1 MFDGKAVTYTRAMTP
16 LRAGLILAVLLLS
29 TALVACLPRT
39 QPPAPVVNGEGTR
52 TSVAPASAGGSIAP
66 VLAPVSAGQ
75 VTVQPGETLYAVSR
89 RANVPVRTLIE
100 ANRLEPP
107 YDVAPGRR
115 LALPSSQQHTVQR
128 GETLY
133 SISRLYGVDTST
145 LARSNQ
151 LSPPYAVSA
160 GQVLT
165 LPAPVQGTGGRR
177 PAPVIQA
184 TAPSGLAVAAAPSP
198 TLPPTP
204 PPVDAPRALE
214 PVAPPPPVVA
224 KPAEPAIAAAP
235 PPLIERPPTVAPRPS
250 VASPPVPPPP
260 SATPPPRE
268 QVAVLP
274 PPPPPASKTGEARFL
289 WPVHGRILASYGAG
303 AGGTHNDGINIAA
316 AAGTPVLAAEA
327 GVVAYAGN
335 ELRGYGNLLLV
346 KHAGGWMTAYAHNSA
361 LLVKRGDRV
370 KRGQEIAR
378 VGATGAV
385 GEPQLHFEIR
395 QGSRALDPSDYLAPL
410 AATAARG

>member
-1 MFDGKAVTYTRAMTP
+1 MTYTRAMVP
-16 LRAGLILAVLLLS
+16 PRVGVILATLLLS
-29 TALVACLPRT
+29 AALFACGPRR
-39 QPPAPVVNGEGTR
+39 QPPAPVVSGAGTR
-52 TSVAPASAGGSIAP
+52 ASIMPPPSGGSTAPAAP
-66 VLAPVSAGQ
+66 AAGQ

-89 RANVPVRTLIE
+89 RANVPVRTLID

-107 YDVAPGRR
+107 YDVPPGRH
-115 LALPSSQQHTVQR
+115 LALPAVPQHTVQP

-133 SISRLYGVDTST
+133 SISRVYGVDTST

-151 LSPPYAVSA
+151 LAPPYAVSA

-165 LPAPVQGTGGRR
+165 LPAPVQGTGRR
-177 PAPVIQA
+177 GPAPVIQA
-184 TAPSGLAVAAAPSP
+184 TAPSGLALAPPPAGTPPAPAPRPAIEPPPITAPAPPPVTAKPAAPPVLEPPRVVERPSPPPPAAPSP
-198 TLPPTP
+198 PPPAAQPTP
-204 PPVDAPRALE
+204 REEL
-214 PVAPPPPVVA
+214 
-224 KPAEPAIAAAP
+224 AA
-235 PPLIERPPTVAPRPS
+235 
-250 VASPPVPPPP
+250 
-260 SATPPPRE
+260 
-268 QVAVLP
+268 LP
-274 PPPPPASKTGEARFL
+274 PPPLPPPPKQGEARFL
-289 WPVHGRILASYGAG
+289 WPVHGRVLASYGTG
-303 AGGTHNDGINIAA
+303 ANGTHNDGINIAA
-316 AAGTPVLAAEA
+316 PAGTPVLAADA

-378 VGATGAV
+378 VGTTGAV

-395 QGSRALDPSDYLAPL
+395 QGTRALDPDDYLPPL

>member
-1 MFDGKAVTYTRAMTP
+1 MMP
-16 LRAGLILAVLLLS
+16 PRAGLIVGALLLS
-29 TALVACLPRT
+29 TALLSCGPRT
-39 QPPAPVVNGEGTR
+39 QPPAPVVSGEGAR
-52 TSVAPASAGGSIAP
+52 TSTAAAPSGGSIAP
-66 VLAPVSAGQ
+66 APVAVAGSGQ

-89 RANVPVRTLIE
+89 RANVPVRSLIE

-115 LALPSSQQHTVQR
+115 LALPSLQQHTVQP

-133 SISRLYGVDTST
+133 GISRLYGVDTST
-145 LARSNQ
+145 LARNNQ

-184 TAPSGLAVAAAPSP
+184 TAPSGLAVAAAPNA
-198 TLPPTP
+198 TP
-204 PPVDAPRALE
+204 PPVITPRALE
-214 PVAPPPPVVA
+214 PVAPPPAVTA
-224 KPAEPAIAAAP
+224 KPPSAVIGDAP
-235 PPLIERPPTVAPRPS
+235 PAVERSPTVAARPP
-250 VASPPVPPPP
+250 VASPPAALPPP
-260 SATPPPRE
+260 AAPPPRE
-268 QVAVLP
+268 QLAVLP
-274 PPPPPASKTGEARFL
+274 PPPPPASKSGEARFL
-289 WPVHGRILASYGAG
+289 WPVHGRILASYGTG

-316 AAGTPVLAAEA
+316 PAGTPVLAADA

-385 GEPQLHFEIR
+385 GESQLHFEIR
-395 QGSRALDPSDYLAPL
+395 QGTRALDPNEHLPPL

>member
-1 MFDGKAVTYTRAMTP
+1 MMP
-16 LRAGLILAVLLLS
+16 PRAGVIRAALLLS
-29 TALVACLPRT
+29 AMLVACGPRT
-39 QPPAPVVNGEGTR
+39 QPPAPVVSGTG
-52 TSVAPASAGGSIAP
+52 THPGIAVAPSGGSTAP
-66 VLAPVSAGQ
+66 ALPAAGQ

-115 LALPSSQQHTVQR
+115 LALPAVPQHTVEP

-133 SISRLYGVDTST
+133 GISRLYGVDTST

-151 LSPPYAVSA
+151 LAPPYAVSA

-165 LPAPVQGTGGRR
+165 LPAPVQGAGRR
-177 PAPVIQA
+177 GPAPVIQA
-184 TAPSGLAVAAAPSP
+184 TAPAGWALAAPPSPTPPAYMPRPAIEPPPAAAP
-198 TLPPTP
+198 TP
-204 PPVDAPRALE
+204 PAIAKPVAPPVLE
-214 PVAPPPPVVA
+214 PPRVVERTAPPPPVA
-224 KPAEPAIAAAP
+224 
-235 PPLIERPPTVAPRPS
+235 
-250 VASPPVPPPP
+250 ASPPPPAAQPAPP
-260 SATPPPRE
+260 E
-268 QVAVLP
+268 QLAALP
-274 PPPPPASKTGEARFL
+274 PPPLPRPPKQGEARFL
-289 WPVHGRILASYGAG
+289 WPVHGRILATYGTG
-303 AGGTHNDGINIAA
+303 GNGTHNDGINIAA
-316 AAGTPVLAAEA
+316 PAGTPVLAADA

-346 KHAGGWMTAYAHNSA
+346 KHSGGWMTAYAHNSA

-395 QGSRALDPSDYLAPL
+395 QGTRALDPDDYLPPL

>member
-1 MFDGKAVTYTRAMTP
+1 MTYTRAMVP
-16 LRAGLILAVLLLS
+16 PRVGLMVAILLLS
-29 TALVACLPRT
+29 AVLFACGPRT
-39 QPPAPVVNGEGTR
+39 QPPAPVVSGAGTR
-52 TSVAPASAGGSIAP
+52 ATITPVPSGGSTAPAAP
-66 VLAPVSAGQ
+66 ATPATGQ

-89 RANVPVRTLIE
+89 RANVPVRSLIE

-107 YDVAPGRR
+107 YDVPPGRN
-115 LALPSSQQHTVQR
+115 LALPAVPQHTVAP

-133 SISRLYGVDTST
+133 SISRVYGVDTST

-151 LSPPYAVSA
+151 LAPPYAVSV

-165 LPAPVQGTGGRR
+165 LPAPVQGAGRR
-177 PAPVIQA
+177 GPAPVIQA
-184 TAPSGLAVAAAPSP
+184 TAPSGLAFATPPTGPPAVPPTRTPPAAAPRP
-198 TLPPTP
+198 AIEPPPATAPAP
-204 PPVDAPRALE
+204 PPVIAKPATPPVLE
-214 PVAPPPPVVA
+214 PPRVVERPSPPPP
-224 KPAEPAIAAAP
+224 AAASPIP
-235 PPLIERPPTVAPRPS
+235 PAVHPAPREEL
-250 VASPPVPPPP
+250 A
-260 SATPPPRE
+260 A
-268 QVAVLP
+268 LP
-274 PPPPPASKTGEARFL
+274 PPPLPPAPKQGEARFL
-289 WPVHGRILASYGAG
+289 WPVHGRILASYGTG
-303 AGGTHNDGINIAA
+303 ANGTHNDGINIAA
-316 AAGTPVLAAEA
+316 PAGTPVLAADA

-378 VGATGAV
+378 VGTTGAV

-395 QGSRALDPSDYLAPL
+395 QGTRALDPDDYLPPL

>member
-1 MFDGKAVTYTRAMTP
+1 MMP
-16 LRAGLILAVLLLS
+16 PRAGLTLATLLLGA
-29 TALVACLPRT
+29 ALFACGPRT
-39 QPPAPVVNGEGTR
+39 QPPAPVVSGTGAHASI
-52 TSVAPASAGGSIAP
+52 TAPSGGSVAPAPPAT
-66 VLAPVSAGQ
+66 GQ

-89 RANVPVRTLIE
+89 RADVPVRTLIE

-115 LALPSSQQHTVQR
+115 LALPAVPQHTVEP

-151 LSPPYAVSA
+151 LAPPYAVSA

-165 LPAPVQGTGGRR
+165 LPAPVQGAGRR
-177 PAPVIQA
+177 GPAPVIQA
-184 TAPSGLAVAAAPSP
+184 TAPSGWALAAPPGGTPPALAPRPAIEPPRAAAP
-198 TLPPTP
+198 
-204 PPVDAPRALE
+204 A
-214 PVAPPPPVVA
+214 PVVA
-224 KPAEPAIAAAP
+224 KPFAP
-235 PPLIERPPTVAPRPS
+235 PLPEPPRAVERPSPPPVAASPAPPAAQSAPREEL
-250 VASPPVPPPP
+250 A
-260 SATPPPRE
+260 A
-268 QVAVLP
+268 LP
-274 PPPPPASKTGEARFL
+274 PPPLPPPPKQGEARFL
-289 WPVHGRILASYGAG
+289 WPVHGRILATYGTG
-303 AGGTHNDGINIAA
+303 ANGTHNDGINIAA
-316 AAGTPVLAAEA
+316 SAGTPVLAADA

-346 KHAGGWMTAYAHNSA
+346 KHSGGWMTAYAHNSA

-378 VGATGAV
+378 IGATGAV

-395 QGSRALDPSDYLAPL
+395 HGARALDPDDYLPPL